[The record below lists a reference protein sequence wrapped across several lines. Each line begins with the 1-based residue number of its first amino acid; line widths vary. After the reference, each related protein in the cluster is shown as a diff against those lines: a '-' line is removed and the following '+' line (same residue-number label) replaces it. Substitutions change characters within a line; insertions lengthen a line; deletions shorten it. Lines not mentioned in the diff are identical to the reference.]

1 MSYYYSSEQKR
12 ETLMNQS
19 HERVNIH
26 TRGLQK
32 AHKKDLTLRSAN
44 ATLMHWQNE
53 MAYVYKR
60 CTAFCQKQMCAWPI
74 HSSVG
79 FGCTV

>member
-1 MSYYYSSEQKR
+1 MSYYYSSEQNR

-32 AHKKDLTLRSAN
+32 EMGEGRQKREEPDHRSAS
-44 ATLMHWQNE
+44 ATVMHWQNE
-53 MAYVYKR
+53 MA
-60 CTAFCQKQMCAWPI
+60 
-74 HSSVG
+74 
-79 FGCTV
+79 